1 MTKRNTIYRFGH
13 VSRMDTLQAAI
24 LSFKLKNLNNV
35 ISKRRKNFEIYYNHL
50 DRKNIYIPAEEKY
63 QFNTYHTFVIQVKNR
78 DKLRKFLLNK
88 KIDTSIHY
96 PVPIHLQPA
105 AKFLGYKKGDFP
117 MTEDQSKKIL
127 TLPIHQDLEKS
138 IF

>member
-1 MTKRNTIYRFGH
+1 
-13 VSRMDTLQAAI
+13 MDTLQAAI

-35 ISKRRKNFEIYYNHL
+35 ISKRRKNFEIYYDHL
-50 DRKNIYIPAEEKY
+50 DRGNIYIPVEEKY

-117 MTEDQSKKIL
+117 MTEDQSKKY
-127 TLPIHQDLEKS
+127 
-138 IF
+138 